1 MAALDFPAS
10 PSLNDIFSSGGRS
23 WQWDGTSWNSVT
35 PTSLTN
41 VTGTLAIANGG
52 TGASTAVNA
61 RDNLLPDY
69 AGNVGKV
76 LTVNAGATDVEWA
89 TSSGG
94 GGTTYV
100 VKTAN
105 YTMADLE
112 GVLANTSAGSFTVTL
127 PATPTVGSQCII
139 ADDASTFGTN
149 NLTVGRNGSTIE
161 GTAADLVLDING
173 VSVQFVYSGTTW
185 NVYAQIG
192 GNGGTAV
199 TLDGVQTLTNKT
211 LTAPV
216 MTAPVL
222 GTPAS
227 GTVTN
232 LTGTAS
238 ININGT
244 VGATTPSTV
253 AATTGTF
260 SGSVKVS
267 GPITNAAANSV
278 LFAHNGTDAQV
289 WALGPNPSTQGQLV
303 IVPAQSDAA
312 GASVAATFNAS
323 GGNGA
328 WGATTPSTGSFTTV
342 TATGAADTIIGSE
355 SGTGSGTGG
364 GVIAATASANGNASF
379 GWRTNGVNRWV
390 MDTVGT
396 SDSESV
402 RIRKLGT
409 GAASVATFSS
419 TGLAVTGTLSA
430 TGNAGVGNAGVPT
443 NFNFQTATSGANTGG
458 RIGTTNI
465 CTSSS
470 DYPFIGYNI
479 RATNSS
485 NTYNY
490 HIADKASALNLHDGG
505 FRFFGTSTV
514 GVAGDPITFNTF
526 ATLTSTGLAVTG
538 VVTANVAKM
547 GTGFAGFA
555 EFSDSTRFGAAG
567 TYSFLSETGGHN
579 TYVNASTGGNV
590 YLRIANADKAVISST
605 GLAVTGALSST
616 GAQSMISGAST
627 VSRSEY
633 QGATSVAGS
642 ATSILPT
649 GLGYGALC
657 IVNGYQSG
665 NQFADVVAVAGT
677 TATALFSGTVSGS
690 PAARTYTVVSNVL
703 KLSMASG
710 TYSVTAKQE
719 SLNAL

>member
-328 WGATTPSTGSFTTV
+328 WGATTPSTV
-342 TATGAADTIIGSE
+342 
-355 SGTGSGTGG
+355 
-364 GVIAATASANGNASF
+364 AAT
-379 GWRTNGVNRWV
+379 
-390 MDTVGT
+390 
-396 SDSESV
+396 
-402 RIRKLGT
+402 
-409 GAASVATFSS
+409 
-419 TGLAVTGTLSA
+419 TLSA
-430 TGNAGVGNAGVPT
+430 
-443 NFNFQTATSGANTGG
+443 
-458 RIGTTNI
+458 
-465 CTSSS
+465 
-470 DYPFIGYNI
+470 
-479 RATNSS
+479 
-485 NTYNY
+485 
-490 HIADKASALNLHDGG
+490 
-505 FRFFGTSTV
+505 
-514 GVAGDPITFNTF
+514 
-526 ATLTSTGLAVTG
+526 
-538 VVTANVAKM
+538 
-547 GTGFAGFA
+547 
-555 EFSDSTRFGAAG
+555 
-567 TYSFLSETGGHN
+567 
-579 TYVNASTGGNV
+579 
-590 YLRIANADKAVISST
+590 
-605 GLAVTGALSST
+605 
-616 GAQSMISGAST
+616 SGAS
-627 VSRSEY
+627 SFPNS
-633 QGATSVAGS
+633 APSVIG
-642 ATSILPT
+642 
-649 GLGYGALC
+649 GLGFRGSSTISDHQRNEGAACGDAFDFWHLFR
-657 IVNGYQSG
+657 GQSSQG
-665 NQFADVVAVAGT
+665 FTAQRSTSTPAGFELY
-677 TATALFSGTVSGS
+677 LFTSDQV
-690 PAARTYTVVSNVL
+690 
-703 KLSMASG
+703 
-710 TYSVTAKQE
+710 
-719 SLNAL
+719 